1 MAISGTGPGTERRT
15 LGHLAGIDT
24 ARLADRVTLGRLAAS
39 TRGNAAEAAA
49 WVRATSAGS
58 LIVVTGYYH
67 MPRTLEELAP
77 LLRGV
82 TLYPFPV
89 GGDQQ
94 HRAATRLLFEEY
106 TKYLLARAGLSGW
119 FPTREPPRG
128 VSVLILLR
136 SIAFNVFFVA
146 ATAVLAGIAT
156 LARLRDPERVLWHA
170 APWTGDPLGAPGD
183 LPDPGAGRRGI
194 RLPPGAAVPSRWPT
208 SPR

>member
-1 MAISGTGPGTERRT
+1 MERRKAICGLALGGVGAVLLLWAAGFVWFLGAISQSGALPAHADGIIALTGGAERVETALRLLADGRADRLLISGTGPGTELRT

-128 VSVLILLR
+128 VSV
-136 SIAFNVFFVA
+136 S
-146 ATAVLAGIAT
+146 
-156 LARLRDPERVLWHA
+156 
-170 APWTGDPLGAPGD
+170 
-183 LPDPGAGRRGI
+183 
-194 RLPPGAAVPSRWPT
+194 
-208 SPR
+208 